1 MHSFLANVYSDSF
14 HYNFL
19 IEQLNTL
26 YGNITQWSIHCN
38 WKCRKS
44 LGREEVCCRT
54 RWGHQCWTI
63 IVVPDILTERFVLST
78 WALGNTV
85 HLGTWALEHFKQL
98 RTCEHCAVK
107 HLSTMSS
114 WGEEFLQAYGQ
125 QHWVGGG
132 WGAWA
137 GPQPWDFG
145 RPRNCDFGRDCF
157 EKWGIVLWAFI
168 IYLIDPEPQ
177 LNF

>member
-1 MHSFLANVYSDSF
+1 MFT
-14 HYNFL
+14 L
-19 IEQLNTL
+19 ILSIATPLNTT
-26 YGNITQWSIHCN
+26 YGNIIQWSIHCN
-38 WKCRKS
+38 RKCRKS
-44 LGREEVCCRT
+44 PGREEVCCRT
-54 RWGHQCWTI
+54 RWGHQCQTI

-98 RTCEHCAVK
+98 RTCEHCALK

-145 RPRNCDFGRDCF
+145 RPRNCDSGGDFLKSEGLFYGLSSFNR
-157 EKWGIVLWAFI
+157 
-168 IYLIDPEPQ
+168 EPQ
-177 LNF
+177 RIFKIFWYDSHCN